1 MFGLRPPALGQEFP
15 DSLVHF
21 PRGLIRKGHTQN
33 VLRRHATFG
42 QVSDAIS
49 DYASFACPGSSQYQN
64 RATDCFHSLP
74 LLRIQGAQIQHRA
87 RSVMNQTGN
96 PKSQNPNRQR
106 IPKSKLSREESLVP
120 VEGRAKAPEKTGA
133 VQKLRQSTGLIPPF
147 PPFSFFILFVARM
160 EKRRQYSFVL
170 AEVSAPR
177 FSVSSKNAGRGER
190 LCKRHAHC

>member
-21 PRGLIRKGHTQN
+21 PRGLIGKGHTQN
-33 VLRRHATFG
+33 VLRRQATFG

-133 VQKLRQSTGLIPPF
+133 VQKLRQSTGSHSSIPSIQF
-147 PPFSFFILFVARM
+147 LHSFCCQNGKKETVFF
-160 EKRRQYSFVL
+160 
-170 AEVSAPR
+170 
-177 FSVSSKNAGRGER
+177 
-190 LCKRHAHC
+190 